1 MKLWNW
7 ERRKDDLA
15 EELEAH
21 LRMAVADRVAQGEPL
36 EDARAAA
43 VREMGNPPLV
53 ADVTRGEWG
62 WEWLERLWQDVRYA
76 MRQLRKS
83 PGYTITALLTLAIA
97 VGANTAIFGLFYAL
111 LLRSLP
117 VERPD
122 QIVQLELQ
130 LSGPNGAIG
139 EPSPNVSDGMFDLIS
154 NTQTSFSGMCGW
166 QHQDVNLHEADGTRP
181 VSAASLTGG
190 CMRMLGVHAALGR
203 LLEDA
208 DDKPGGLPE
217 GYPVVL
223 GYDYWRTH
231 FGADPKV
238 IGRVMEFGAGLRAAA
253 AKGIVVGVMQPGF
266 DDVEVGGRPDI
277 YVPLEMTDAQKNHN
291 LSSFDTVLL
300 GRLKDGVQPQSAQA
314 EADTLF
320 QAKRKTDKRLRYFTF
335 VGGKF
340 VEATEAHVVARP
352 GRAGYSYLRFAY
364 EKPLYLMEGMV
375 ASLLLVAC
383 AFLAMLATAR
393 AQGRRRELAVRMA
406 LGASRSRVAVAA
418 DLGKRAA
425 GCGRRRAGDPVCVG
439 RGARA
444 GDADEEVV
452 DRHVGVARGTRRY
465 RAAVHAWTDGA
476 GGDLVRGVA
485 RVARQ
490 QGGSGGGHQ
499 GRRRLDR
506 RAQKDGHGCV
516 AGTGAD
522 CILAGDRDHRGA
534 DGVDGGASAGSRSGL
549 SHQRHYVSERG
560 FLTAHAEGGE

>member
-1 MKLWNW
+1 MKVWNW

-15 EELEAH
+15 DELEAH
-21 LRMAVADRVAQGEPL
+21 LKMAVADRVAQGESL

-53 ADVTRGEWG
+53 ADVTRRQWG
-62 WEWLERLWQDVRYA
+62 WEGLERMGQDVRYA
-76 MRQLRKS
+76 LRQLRKS

-130 LSGPNGAIG
+130 LSGSNGAIG
-139 EPSPNVSDGMFDLIS
+139 EPSPNVSDGMFDLLS
-154 NTQTSFSGMCGW
+154 NSQTSFSGMCGW
-166 QHQDVNLHEADGTRP
+166 QNGDVNLHEADGTRP

-223 GYDYWRTH
+223 EYDYWRTH

-253 AKGIVVGVMQPGF
+253 AKGVVVGVMQPGF
-266 DDVEVGGRPDI
+266 DDVEVGGRPDL
-277 YVPLEMTDAQKNHN
+277 YVPLEMTDARKNHS

-340 VEATEAHVVARP
+340 VEAAEAHVVARP

-375 ASLLLVAC
+375 ASSLLVAC

-406 LGASRSRVAVAA
+406 LGASRSRLAAQLTWESVLLAAAGGGLGILFAWGAVRALATLMKRLSTDTLELHAGPGAIVLLFTLGLMGLVVILSGVWPAWRASRVDPAA
-418 DLGKRAA
+418 DIKEGEGSIA
-425 GCGRRRAGDPVCVG
+425 GRRRTAS
-439 RGARA
+439 
-444 GDADEEVV
+444 
-452 DRHVGVARGTRRY
+452 
-465 RAAVHAWTDGA
+465 
-476 GGDLVRGVA
+476 VRGWY
-485 RVARQ
+485 R
-490 QGGSGGGHQ
+490 
-499 GRRRLDR
+499 
-506 RAQKDGHGCV
+506 C
-516 AGTGAD
+516 
-522 CILAGDRDHRGA
+522 
-534 DGVDGGASAGSRSGL
+534 RSQ
-549 SHQRHYVSERG
+549 SHW
-560 FLTAHAEGGE
+560 